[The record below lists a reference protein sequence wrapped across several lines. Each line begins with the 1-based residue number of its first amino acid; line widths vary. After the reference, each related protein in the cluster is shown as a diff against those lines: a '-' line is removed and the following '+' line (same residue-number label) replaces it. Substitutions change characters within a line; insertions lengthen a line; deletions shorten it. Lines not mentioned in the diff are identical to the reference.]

1 MLSSPI
7 RNWLY
12 AFSIMCLPVYSWAS
26 APETTQIKAV
36 RMWASPEATRVVFD
50 INHRAEHNVFVLKNP
65 DRVVIDFSDAA
76 FTHPV
81 GDLDYRNSLVKGIRS
96 AIHQT
101 NTLRVVLDMKTGV
114 VPKSFLLNPT
124 AQYGHRLVVDLEP
137 ANSSPASTTASTAA
151 ASATTAIST
160 LPAPTQ
166 GRDIVVAIDAGHGGE
181 DPGALGPR
189 GTQEKDV
196 ALAIARKL
204 ESLLQR
210 QKGIKPVMIRSGDY
224 YISLRGRIRKA
235 RAYKADLFVSI
246 HADAYN
252 NGKAQG
258 SSVFV
263 LSSKGASSEAARW
276 LADSENNADLIGGV
290 SLDDKDD
297 LLASVLL
304 DLSQNAT
311 LAASMDVANRILTQL
326 GKVGEVHKNQ
336 VEHAGFVVLKSPD
349 IPSIL
354 VETGF
359 ISNRHEEN
367 QLRHQNY
374 QQQIASALN
383 NGLVQYFHENPP
395 AGTLLAMSRSRQ
407 HLIEKGETLTS
418 IAHQYQISPR
428 RLRAANG
435 LDDDDIKAGHT
446 LIIPFIDGG

>member
-1 MLSSPI
+1 
-7 RNWLY
+7 
-12 AFSIMCLPVYSWAS
+12 
-26 APETTQIKAV
+26 
-36 RMWASPEATRVVFD
+36 
-50 INHRAEHNVFVLKNP
+50 
-65 DRVVIDFSDAA
+65 
-76 FTHPV
+76 
-81 GDLDYRNSLVKGIRS
+81 
-96 AIHQT
+96 
-101 NTLRVVLDMKTGV
+101 
-114 VPKSFLLNPT
+114 
-124 AQYGHRLVVDLEP
+124 
-137 ANSSPASTTASTAA
+137 
-151 ASATTAIST
+151 
-160 LPAPTQ
+160 
-166 GRDIVVAIDAGHGGE
+166 VAIDAGHGGD

-204 ESLLQR
+204 ESWLQR
-210 QKGIKPVMIRSGDY
+210 QKGITPVMIRSGDY

-235 RAYKADLFVSI
+235 RNYKADLFISI
-246 HADAYN
+246 HADAYV
-252 NGKAQG
+252 NGTAQG
-258 SSVFV
+258 SSVYV

-311 LAASMDVANRILTQL
+311 LAASMDVASRILSQL
-326 GKVGEVHKNQ
+326 GKISEVHKNQ

-367 QLRHQNY
+367 QLRRQNY
-374 QQQIASALN
+374 QQRIANALGD
-383 NGLVQYFHENPP
+383 GLVQYFQDNPP
-395 AGTLLAMSRSRQ
+395 AGTWLAMSRNRH
-407 HLIEKGETLTS
+407 HLVEKGETLTS
-418 IAHQYQISPR
+418 IAHQYQISPG

-435 LDDDDIKAGHT
+435 LPDDDIKAGHT